1 MKKRLIYLL
10 ALGTLI
16 FSACSESFLDSEPT
30 TSLTDGNFYKT
41 KKDAELAIVGCYD
54 GVQAIYNN
62 GIAFPVLSE
71 VASDNCFG
79 GTGNTDG
86 LNYRMIDQFDL
97 QVSPGDVDALNNNW
111 IAYYK
116 SIYRCNVLLQKMDQ
130 IDWQDDTEYRND
142 IEAQARFLRAFAYFD
157 MVRLWERVPLLTEPS
172 DENIPQSPADSTYTV
187 ITKDLM
193 FAAENGTESVEPGR
207 VNKWAAKALL
217 ARVYLY
223 YTGYYAKSD
232 LVGLVSKSEALQG
245 LEDIVASVGTTGY
258 GLVPEY
264 KNLWPAAAA
273 TVNEDMTG
281 IETTYAGKDN
291 METLF
296 AVKYNITSNY
306 DGDTD
311 GNHWLVMLG
320 ARGQHFTPY
329 GKGWGACTVL
339 PSLYQAYETD
349 DTRKV
354 ASVIAF
360 AEEGLD
366 FDNSDQREY
375 TGYTNKKYTPMSTY
389 VLDSETG
396 EYVVKDVAEA
406 NGAVNFQI
414 GQFQDYVVMRYAD
427 VLLMAAELGST
438 NAQSYFDQVRERAGL
453 ASKAVSK
460 ENIMTERRFE
470 FAFEGLR
477 YWDLMRQGG
486 SVAAS
491 TIAVS
496 TTVQDGGVDF
506 QKVISAS
513 NITSK
518 RGLML
523 IPQTQISL
531 SAGVLT
537 QNDGWN

>member
-1 MKKRLIYLL
+1 MKKRLIYML
-10 ALGTLI
+10 ALTTLL

-71 VASDNCFG
+71 VVSDNCFG

-86 LNYRMIDQFDL
+86 LNYRMLDQFDL

-130 IDWQDDTEYRND
+130 IDWEEDTDYRNE

-193 FAAENGTESVEPGR
+193 FAAENGAESVEPGR

-223 YTGYYAKSD
+223 YTGFYAKSD

-245 LEDIVASVGTTGY
+245 LEDIVSSVGTTGY

-273 TVNEDMTG
+273 TVNDDMTG

-360 AEEGLD
+360 SEEGLD

-389 VLDSETG
+389 VLDTETG

-453 ASKAVSK
+453 TSKAVSK

-513 NITSK
+513 DITSK

>member
-1 MKKRLIYLL
+1 ML
-10 ALGTLI
+10 ALTTLL

-71 VASDNCFG
+71 VVSDNCFG

-86 LNYRMIDQFDL
+86 LNYRMLDQFDL

-130 IDWQDDTEYRND
+130 IDWEDDTDYRNE

-193 FAAENGTESVEPGR
+193 FAAENGAESVEPGR

-217 ARVYLY
+217 GRVYLY

-245 LEDIVASVGTTGY
+245 LEDIVSSVGTTGY

-273 TVNEDMTG
+273 TVNDDMTG

-360 AEEGLD
+360 SEEGLD

-389 VLDSETG
+389 VLDTETG

-427 VLLMAAELGST
+427 VLLMAAELGSS

-453 ASKAVSK
+453 TSKAVSK

-513 NITSK
+513 DITSK